1 MPLQRGKVTLAQI
14 LGSPTASQ
22 GQTPPRAI
30 TIAVSTPPPASPVIV
45 ATTAPTRKTRV
56 RWKRLKGAGFKQ
68 PVTIHDSKNSSPDLG
83 DTYVDVV
90 GALAYMKEFMVGG
103 EVFLATDKVRP

>member
-1 MPLQRGKVTLAQI
+1 MPLQRGKVTFAQI
-14 LGSPTASQ
+14 LGSPTAPQ
-22 GQTPPRAI
+22 GQTPPQAI
-30 TIAVSTPPPASPVIV
+30 TTTVSTPPHALPVIV

-56 RWKRLKGAGFKQ
+56 GWKRLKGAGFKQ
-68 PVTIHDSKNSSPDLG
+68 PVTIHDSKNSPPDLG
-83 DTYVDVV
+83 DTHVDVV